1 MDRLSARQIKLWNSI
16 REIVLAPD
24 KDGRPLH
31 PTLYELWR
39 TVEQSGHLVFV
50 ELITDKRKSSNIA
63 GECLVEEFDPTGH
76 RHTFRLRLFIPT
88 IDRAFAGEQ
97 PPQEGM
103 EFVPF
108 LGLSHRERYVK
119 VLGHELAHI
128 ANMLRDPDY
137 LDLLRE
143 ICTEQSAIA
152 AGVGVD
158 GERLS
163 DAALK
168 QRMNLVWP
176 QVLKSEKPALA
187 AEAKIYRELLQK

>member
-1 MDRLSARQIKLWNSI
+1 
-16 REIVLAPD
+16 
-24 KDGRPLH
+24 
-31 PTLYELWR
+31 
-39 TVEQSGHLVFV
+39 
-50 ELITDKRKSSNIA
+50 LITDRQRSSNIA

-76 RHTFRLRLFIPT
+76 RQTFRLRLFIPT

-128 ANMLRDPDY
+128 SNMLRDPDY
-137 LDLLRE
+137 LSLLRE
-143 ICTEQSAIA
+143 ICAEQSAIA

-158 GERLS
+158 GEHLP
-163 DAALK
+163 DVALK
-168 QRMNLVWP
+168 ERMNLVWS

-187 AEAKIYRELLQK
+187 AEAKIYRELLHK